1 MTHLDSQEGPGSS
14 QGPHRR
20 GQVRHGDVQTETELG
35 PARWERLEGQQA
47 GACGMEEGGRS
58 RWGCLQRGRRP
69 ADTPRVAPYI
79 HSGLPTS
86 KTMVTIHL
94 RRLIQPWSQQQR
106 VGNTQGPWS
115 HGGGV
120 DLGTASLGVFH
131 RPRVARF
138 PRNPKSHCVSSGS
151 VLRHTRYLAVWPVR
165 PRLHV
170 YS

>member
-20 GQVRHGDVQTETELG
+20 GQVRHGDVQTETEVG
-35 PARWERLEGQQA
+35 PAHWERLEGQQA

-69 ADTPRVAPYI
+69 ADTLHVAPYI

-94 RRLIQPWSQQQR
+94 RRLIQPRSQQQR
-106 VGNTQGPWS
+106 VGNTQGPGATVVELTWVQRLS
-115 HGGGV
+115 GSFIGLVSPGS
-120 DLGTASLGVFH
+120 LGTQNRIACHQAQSYVTLG
-131 RPRVARF
+131 
-138 PRNPKSHCVSSGS
+138 
-151 VLRHTRYLAVWPVR
+151 T
-165 PRLHV
+165 
-170 YS
+170 